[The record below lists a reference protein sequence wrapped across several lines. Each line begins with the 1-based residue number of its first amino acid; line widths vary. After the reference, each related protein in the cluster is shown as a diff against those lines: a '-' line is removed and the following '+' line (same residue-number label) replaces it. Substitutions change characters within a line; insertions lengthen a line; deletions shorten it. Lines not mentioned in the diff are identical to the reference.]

1 MRRRK
6 VIKPDTLFTAEMFEK
21 LGISHYEPNSK
32 YLVRYQKEGFIR
44 FKNLFPKGAKF
55 TLENVKKFM
64 GYEVWRAFCFNDL
77 VEALIVEKRVRIWH
91 IFMYDF
97 DFRYDWPCKSCQLYA
112 EAFYRFA
119 TGEDIKFESFKEKL
133 GLCTL

>member
-6 VIKPDTLFTAEMFEK
+6 VIKPDTFFTAEMIEK
-21 LGISHYEPNSK
+21 LGISHYEPNWK
-32 YLVRYQKEGFIR
+32 YLVRRQKEGFIR

-55 TLENVKKFM
+55 TLENVKKFI
-64 GYEVWRAFCFNDL
+64 GSAAWRASCFDEL
-77 VEALIVEKRVRIWH
+77 AEALIVEERVRIWR

-97 DFRYDWPCKSCQLYA
+97 DFRYGRSYKSCQFYA

-119 TGEDIKFESFKEKL
+119 TGVDIEFETFKKEKKI
-133 GLCTL
+133 

>member
-32 YLVRYQKEGFIR
+32 YLVRRQKEGFIR
-44 FKNLFPKGAKF
+44 FKNRFPKGAKF

-64 GYEVWRAFCFNDL
+64 GCVAWRASCFDEL
-77 VEALIVEKRVRIWH
+77 AKSLIVEERVRIWR
-91 IFMYDF
+91 IFAHDF
-97 DFRYDWPCKSCQLYA
+97 DPKYGWPCEICQLYA

-133 GLCTL
+133 GL

>member
-6 VIKPDTLFTAEMFEK
+6 VIKPDTFFTAEMFEK
-21 LGISHYEPNSK
+21 LGISHYEPC
-32 YLVRYQKEGFIR
+32 RGRGEKEGFIR

-64 GYEVWRAFCFNDL
+64 GYEVWRTSCFHDL
-77 VEALIVEKRVRIWH
+77 AEALIVEERVRIWR
-91 IFMYDF
+91 IFTYDF
-97 DFRYDWPCKSCQLYA
+97 YPRYYWSWKSCPFYA

-119 TGEDIKFESFKEKL
+119 TGEDIEFESFKEEL
-133 GLCTL
+133 GL

>member
-6 VIKPDTLFTAEMFEK
+6 VIKPDTFFTAEMFEK
-21 LGISHYEPNSK
+21 LGISHYDP
-32 YLVRYQKEGFIR
+32 YCGRGPKEGFIR
-44 FKNLFPKGAKF
+44 FKNLFPKGTKF

-64 GYEVWRAFCFNDL
+64 GYEEWHASCFDEL
-77 VEALIVEKRVRIWH
+77 AEALIVEERVRIWR

-97 DFRYDWPCKSCQLYA
+97 DFRYGRSYKSCQFYA

-119 TGEDIKFESFKEKL
+119 TGVDIEFETFKKEKKI
-133 GLCTL
+133 